1 MSHLVSYSAPGF
13 DDDVKYFSYGLDF
26 VNFRKYQSLLFLFSL
41 NESRQLPSC
50 QMSRRHVAI

>member
-1 MSHLVSYSAPGF
+1 MANLVSYSAPGV
-13 DDDVKYFSYGLDF
+13 DDDVNYLSFGLDF
-26 VNFRKYQSLLFLFSL
+26 ADFRKYQSLLFLFSL